1 MKAGRRAWRAQ
12 LFVTALLIIAGQAL
26 ADEANFDRE
35 ARTKAHGSSEVRRVW
50 VLSDPASYGYGNRQR
65 EIVVY
70 DVVCEEGKLTRV
82 SEGFESASGP
92 KFGEGW
98 VLRTQTALT
107 PAAAQ
112 EQLQH
117 ALADLCGI

>member
-1 MKAGRRAWRAQ
+1 MKAARRASRGQ
-12 LFVTALLIIAGQAL
+12 LFVMALLAIAGQAL
-26 ADEANFDRE
+26 ADEASFERE
-35 ARTKAHGSSEVRRVW
+35 ARTKAHSEVRRVW
-50 VLSDPASYGYGNRQR
+50 VLSDPVGYASGSRHR

-70 DVVCEEGKLTRV
+70 DVVCQEGKMTRL

-98 VLRTQTALT
+98 VLRTQAALT
-107 PAAAQ
+107 AAAAE